1 MQKKE
6 EILYL
11 YYEKKKKSVF
21 ISKEI
26 NVSASYITKVIK
38 NDPRY
43 MEEKEIR
50 KKTNKINR
58 NKKKV
63 IWNKIKREKM
73 RKERLDG
80 IMEMQ
85 HIQASIEL
93 SGRKTINN
101 RAFRNWNSSIYRF
114 YDGAKEYRVK
124 EEKEIYEIDNRKYIV
139 TTKVIENAQGLN
151 NLYEA
156 FSKYALKRLNITI

>member
-11 YYEKKKKSVF
+11 YYEKKKKSIL

-26 NVSASYITKVIK
+26 NVSSAYITKVIK

-43 MEEKEIR
+43 VKEKETR
-50 KKTNKINR
+50 KKENKTNR

-63 IWNKIKREKM
+63 IWNRNKREKI
-73 RKERLDG
+73 RAARLDG

-101 RAFRNWNSSIYRF
+101 RAFRNWNSSIYKF
-114 YDGAKEYRVK
+114 YDRTKEYRVK
-124 EEKEIYEIDNRKYIV
+124 EEMKD
-139 TTKVIENAQGLN
+139 KV
-151 NLYEA
+151 
-156 FSKYALKRLNITI
+156 SYAVPKKIKWR

>member
-11 YYEKKKKSVF
+11 YYEKKMKSIS

-26 NVSASYITKVIK
+26 NVSSAYITKVIK
-38 NDPRY
+38 KDPRY
-43 MEEKEIR
+43 VKEKEVR
-50 KKTNKINR
+50 KNINKKIR

-63 IWNKIKREKM
+63 IWNRNKREKV
-73 RKERLDG
+73 KKARLDG
-80 IMEMQ
+80 ILEMQ

-114 YDGAKEYRVK
+114 HDRTKEYRVK
-124 EEKEIYEIDNRKYIV
+124 EEMKDKI
-139 TTKVIENAQGLN
+139 
-151 NLYEA
+151 
-156 FSKYALKRLNITI
+156 SYAVPKRIKWK